1 MDLEEAQ
8 ESSRGVRKAPAS
20 DAMDEGPN
28 AKRQMASLP
37 FDSTM
42 VPMDVS
48 PNQSVPIPSADD
60 VLVDVSSYCVGSWRR
75 EKRNIRRIDDRHDH
89 RFSHCICPIFQMIR
103 RSGAKTPAEVA
114 EFCRV
119 TGIPVSVNY
128 ETGGVTFCLLK
139 LTLLFS
145 CQECSNWT

>member
-89 RFSHCICPIFQMIR
+89 RFSHCMPHFPDDPSKWGKDAG
-103 RSGAKTPAEVA
+103 RSRGILSCHGNTCKCKLRNRWSNFLFAE
-114 EFCRV
+114 
-119 TGIPVSVNY
+119 TYPSV
-128 ETGGVTFCLLK
+128 
-139 LTLLFS
+139 
-145 CQECSNWT
+145 